1 MNYGQNWFIIPY
13 WKGIGGKMIETELFE
28 RIYEAASIQRWND
41 HIRPS
46 DGFTEL
52 DKQAHKLYYAYVLSR
67 VENGVDRLR
76 LIEGCI
82 FEFLHRII
90 LTDLKPPVFYKL
102 MEQKGE
108 QINTWVLSEL
118 EPTCKKIPGGFYE
131 RFRSYFLDPDYSK
144 TEKTIIKAAHYL
156 ATKWEFNIVYHMS
169 KDLYHIEKTKNEME
183 GELAEFLDVDSVKR
197 ILYQD
202 TSINDFVQYV
212 AQLRF
217 QQRWARTQRLPK
229 TSVMGHMLVVALFSY
244 FFSLEIGACGRR
256 ICNNFFGGLFHDL
269 PEVLTRDIVSPVK
282 NSVEGLDDV
291 IKEIEIQMI
300 DEKIYPLL
308 PESWHSEIRYYI
320 ENEFSSKIMENGK
333 VVIVTSDTINHTY
346 NCKEY
351 NPIDGEIIRA
361 ADHLSAY
368 YEAKLSEKIGITS
381 ESLMSGAEGL
391 RERYVNKRIGG
402 IDFSGYFTEF

>member
-67 VENGVDRLR
+67 VENGIDRLR

-144 TEKTIIKAAHYL
+144 TEKIIIKASCDEMGIQYRL
-156 ATKWEFNIVYHMS
+156 PYVKGPVPYR
-169 KDLYHIEKTKNEME
+169 KDQKRDGRRAGGIFGCGQRQK
-183 GELAEFLDVDSVKR
+183 DSVPGY
-197 ILYQD
+197 LYQ
-202 TSINDFVQYV
+202 
-212 AQLRF
+212 
-217 QQRWARTQRLPK
+217 
-229 TSVMGHMLVVALFSY
+229 
-244 FFSLEIGACGRR
+244 
-256 ICNNFFGGLFHDL
+256 
-269 PEVLTRDIVSPVK
+269 
-282 NSVEGLDDV
+282 
-291 IKEIEIQMI
+291 
-300 DEKIYPLL
+300 
-308 PESWHSEIRYYI
+308 
-320 ENEFSSKIMENGK
+320 
-333 VVIVTSDTINHTY
+333 
-346 NCKEY
+346 
-351 NPIDGEIIRA
+351 
-361 ADHLSAY
+361 
-368 YEAKLSEKIGITS
+368 
-381 ESLMSGAEGL
+381 
-391 RERYVNKRIGG
+391 
-402 IDFSGYFTEF
+402 